1 MRSPTLPL
9 ELFRLDGRVGRAQF
23 LAAGLGLALL
33 KYAVEAAVCMAV
45 TGVFWDPL
53 TYLDPTFG
61 QRLGGIDHLPPA
73 FLAFLVLFTLPF
85 LWIGVAMCAR
95 RARDAGLSVWWA
107 LGFLIPMVN
116 YVVLAALAAWPRAAA
131 SPPRQRPDE
140 FTLRMTLLGVGLAVG
155 LVTGIIAIFTQ
166 GLSYYGPALFLGTP
180 MLLGVLVGYVTNL
193 GAPRTTGWT
202 VGAVTLSLLAGF
214 FAMLLFALEGA
225 VCLVMAYPVMWAT
238 AVPGA
243 LVGRA
248 MARMAVTP
256 DRGLACLVV
265 LLPLGAL
272 AEKEVTAHGLREVA
286 SSVTIDAP
294 PEAVWEHV
302 VSFSEL
308 PEPDHWLFRTGI
320 AYPLRA
326 RIEGEGVGAIRRCE
340 FSTGAFVEPITAW
353 EPPRR
358 LAFTVTEQPVP
369 MEEWSFYAHL
379 HPPHLDRSFH
389 SVRGEFRL
397 VPLPGGRTR
406 LEGSTWYQMELGP
419 TAYWKVWGDWILHA
433 IHGRVLEHI
442 KHLSEGA

>member
-1 MRSPTLPL
+1 MPHPSLPR

-33 KYAVEAAVCMAV
+33 KYAVEATVCLAV

-61 QRLGGIDHLPPA
+61 QRLGDIDRLPPA
-73 FLAFLVLFTLPF
+73 FLAFLVVFTLPF

-95 RARDAGLSVWWA
+95 RAREAGRWA
-107 LGFLIPMVN
+107 TP
-116 YVVLAALAAWPRAAA
+116 AWPRSAA

-155 LVTGIIAIFTQ
+155 LVTGIIAVFTQ

-193 GAPRTTGWT
+193 GTRRTAGWT

-214 FAMLLFALEGA
+214 LAMLLFALEGV

-256 DRGLACLVV
+256 DRGLACLIVM
-265 LLPLGAL
+265 LPLGAL
-272 AEKEVTAHGLREVA
+272 AEREVTAHGLREVE
-286 SSVTIDAP
+286 SWVTIDAP

-308 PEPDHWLFRTGI
+308 PEPEHWLFRTGI

-326 RIEGEGVGAIRRCE
+326 RIDGEGVGAIRRCE

-353 EPPRR
+353 EPPSR

-379 HPPHLDRSFH
+379 HPPHLDRSFR

-397 VPLPGGRTR
+397 LPLPGGRTR

-419 TAYWKVWGDWILHA
+419 AAYWKVWGDWILHA
-433 IHGRVLEHI
+433 IHGRVLDHI
-442 KHLSEGA
+442 KDLAEGA